1 MRWIYIAF
9 IILFCATM
17 TTFQSIIIAI
27 IEGLTEFLPI
37 SSTAHMKFAHPLL
50 GITAT
55 PFNDLFE
62 VVIQLAA
69 ILAVVVLYWKKFFD
83 FKNFK
88 FYFKLIIAV
97 IPALVGGLLLK
108 KHIDAALDNLT
119 VISWVMVAGGVV
131 LLFIDSVFKK
141 PTIDSEEKIT
151 NKTAFIIG
159 CGQVLA
165 IIFPGLSRSA
175 ATIITGMSQKLTRSE
190 AAEFSF
196 FLAVPTMLA
205 ASAKSFWDTYN
216 EHPEVIDSSNL
227 LTLLLGSAVAFIV
240 SIIAIKFFID
250 FLKKH
255 GFRVWG
261 IYRIVAGVIMLLLIW
276 FGVIAH

>member
-1 MRWIYIAF
+1 M
-9 IILFCATM
+9 
-17 TTFQSIIIAI
+17 
-27 IEGLTEFLPI
+27 
-37 SSTAHMKFAHPLL
+37 
-50 GITAT
+50 
-55 PFNDLFE
+55 FE

-88 FYFKLIIAV
+88 FYIKLIIAV

-119 VISWVMVAGGVV
+119 FIACVMVAGGVV
-131 LLFIDSVFKK
+131 LLFIDSIFKK
-141 PTIDSEEKIT
+141 PAIDAEEKIT
-151 NKTAFIIG
+151 NKIAFIIG
-159 CGQVLA
+159 CGQVLS
-165 IIFPGLSRSA
+165 IVFPGLSRSA

-205 ASAKSFWDTYN
+205 ASAKSFWDTYS

-250 FLKKH
+250 FLKKY

-276 FGVIAH
+276 FGIIAH